1 MNEVDKKL
9 QPYLF
14 PVIEREVFHSDI
26 SGKASPLLTKD
37 YKAIVRKDTSELISI
52 MNDTYKIVPNS
63 DVIRPLME
71 QLNMLDTSW
80 FIDSSHSFVENNRM
94 RLQVTF
100 PELIFSDGKSDVS
113 LSLFLHNSYDGSEGV
128 RMFWGAIRAICKNG
142 MVFGEVLSRFYGK
155 HTAKINIGNL
165 NQQAEA
171 SYEKIPVIK
180 HRIDQ
185 LLNEKVTEALRTSVE
200 NRLGKKV
207 MKFVEEQEDE
217 RNQKAKNM
225 WVLYNFLTYFISHN
239 VQQRMRAGYQFE
251 VSKLFKL

>member
-1 MNEVDKKL
+1 MTTELEKRL
-9 QPYLF
+9 SPFLF
-14 PVIEREVFHSDI
+14 PVMEREVFHGDVTNN
-26 SGKASPLLTKD
+26 KSPILTKN
-37 YKAIVRKDTSELISI
+37 YKSIVRKDTGELISI

-63 DVIRPLME
+63 EIIKPLMNE
-71 QLNMLDTSW
+71 LNLLDTSW

-100 PELIFSDGKSDVS
+100 PELVFHDGRSDVS

-142 MVFGEVLSRFYGK
+142 MIFGEVLSKFYGK
-155 HTAKINIGNL
+155 HTMGLNISNL
-165 NQQAEA
+165 HEQVEA

-185 LLNEKVTEALRTSVE
+185 LLNEKVTDALRQQVE

-207 MKFVEEQEDE
+207 MKYIEQQEEEHQ
-217 RNQKAKNM
+217 RAKNL
-225 WVLYNFLTYFISHN
+225 WVMYNLITYYVSHM
-239 VQQRMRAGYQFE
+239 VEQRLRAGYQIE
-251 VSKLFKL
+251 LSRLFKL